1 MADAP
6 TNRLYVGNIP
16 WSTTVEEL
24 RGIFSQCGGIS
35 LVDIPTGRQGRSRGY
50 GIVEYSNVQEAQVA
64 ITQLDGHALGDRNI
78 SVREDK
84 APTKSAPSKS
94 GGGGGNRGS
103 TLGDTPAAEGCRCYV
118 GNLAWETTEES
129 LIAHCTGIGPVIQ
142 SEVARQPGGR
152 SKGWGLVDYGTPA
165 EAEAAIAQLHNS
177 ELQGRSIIV
186 RLERAGGANKTGGV
200 NAGRPEASSGLQIV
214 VRNLPWSTT
223 SEDLRQVFQQVGNV
237 VKADSV
243 CHADTGRSK
252 GWGTVLFETTEQ
264 AQAAIQ
270 GFNGV
275 ELEHRP
281 MQIKLDRYD

>member
-1 MADAP
+1 MASEEP

-24 RGIFSQCGGIS
+24 RGIFSQCGSIS

-64 ITQLDGHALGDRNI
+64 IQQLDGHALGDRNI
-78 SVREDK
+78 TVREDK

-94 GGGGGNRGS
+94 GGNRGS

-118 GNLAWETTEES
+118 GNLAWETTEDS
-129 LIAHCTGIGPVIQ
+129 LIAHCSSVGTVVQ

-152 SKGWGLVDYGTPA
+152 SKGWGLVDYESPDAAT
-165 EAEAAIAQLHNS
+165 AAITTLHNS

-252 GWGTVLFETTEQ
+252 GWGTVLFETREQ

>member
-1 MADAP
+1 MYCP
-6 TNRLYVGNIP
+6 
-16 WSTTVEEL
+16 
-24 RGIFSQCGGIS
+24 IFSCQS
-35 LVDIPTGRQGRSRGY
+35 KSNSSATVSTHHHDKARKRAPRSRR
-50 GIVEYSNVQEAQVA
+50 A
-64 ITQLDGHALGDRNI
+64 ALRSTRRDRRFALFFCGAFQKRRFVV
-78 SVREDK
+78 SFSLFFFFDTHLTS
-84 APTKSAPSKS
+84 PFPLPPPS
-94 GGGGGNRGS
+94 
-103 TLGDTPAAEGCRCYV
+103 T
-118 GNLAWETTEES
+118 
-129 LIAHCTGIGPVIQ
+129 AHCTGIGPVIQ